1 MQLLSR
7 REYNLILRSLDKY
20 ELYMN
25 SREKELSEKL
35 QDKLYYN
42 LYNPKDG
49 VAQTNVDLSALYDIK
64 TESASQN
71 VTKEQTYAAQI
82 ELTNVPEDSLKQ
94 WTNMPPI
101 SEELYQEL
109 VKEFNNERH
118 YFFNDSYNLED

>member
-1 MQLLSR
+1 MKTEHPALGLLTD
-7 REYNLILRSLDKY
+7 LI
-20 ELYMN
+20 E
-25 SREKELSEKL
+25 
-35 QDKLYYN
+35 
-42 LYNPKDG
+42 
-49 VAQTNVDLSALYDIK
+49 DIK

-71 VTKEQTYAAQI
+71 VKKEQTYAAQM

-109 VKEFNNERH
+109 VKEFNNERL